1 MRHLPKR
8 YADVLTARTTADPDA
23 QEARVARMVRGRR
36 QPGSGC
42 GKRKG
47 DVDMPT
53 GAEFAL
59 DRFMIECKGTGK
71 ASLSVKGAWLEKITK
86 EAMAEGKEPALQFEI
101 LGIDPSIAE
110 QEWVAIPQ
118 SVFLRL
124 LRLRSGTDR

>member
-1 MRHLPKR
+1 MRLPKR
-8 YADVLTARTTADPDA
+8 YADVLSDRTSADPDA

-42 GKRKG
+42 GSRKG

-59 DRFMIECKGTGK
+59 DRFLIECKGTGK
-71 ASLSVKGAWLEKITK
+71 ASLSVKGAWLEKITR
-86 EAMAEGKEPALQFEI
+86 EAMAEGKEPALHLEI
-101 LGIDPSIAE
+101 MGVDPSIAE
-110 QEWVAIPQ
+110 REWVVVPQ

-124 LRLRSGTDR
+124 LRMCSGTDR